1 VDNLTLKLVVTPAL
15 IGTAT
20 LVGRRWGQ
28 SVGGWLVGLPL
39 TTGPVAFFIAL
50 EQGPAFGAAAAAGSL
65 AGAVA
70 EAAFAVAYGRS
81 APRAGWLPCLV
92 AGTAAYAVVAAAL
105 QGMALGPLA
114 LLAVALAALIVS
126 VRLLP
131 SERLGAAAPPPPWW
145 DVPTRMALATA
156 VVLALT
162 ALAPRLGATLSGL
175 LATYPLFAVIL
186 TAFGHRQEG
195 AGAAVSVLRGLLFGL
210 FSFVAFC
217 LVLSLGLV
225 RLGIA
230 GAFAAAV
237 VVALLVQ
244 GASLWRLRSPRRMA
258 CPGGHA

>member
-1 VDNLTLKLVVTPAL
+1 MDPLTLKLVVTPAL

-81 APRAGWLPCLV
+81 TPRVGWLPCLLI
-92 AGTAAYAVVAAAL
+92 GSAAYAVGVALL
-105 QGMALGPLA
+105 QGLVHGPIVLF
-114 LLAVALAALIVS
+114 LVALAALVLS
-126 VRLLP
+126 LRLLP
-131 SERLGAAAPPPPWW
+131 SRGPGAVAAPPPRW
-145 DVPTRMALATA
+145 DVPVRMALATA
-156 VVLALT
+156 VVLTLT

-186 TAFGHRQEG
+186 TAFAHRQQG

-210 FSFVAFC
+210 FSFAVFC

-225 RLGIA
+225 RLGIT
-230 GAFAAAV
+230 GAFTAAV
-237 VVALLVQ
+237 AAALLVQ
-244 GASLWRLRSPRRMA
+244 GVSLWRLRSPHRLA
-258 CPGGHA
+258 CPGGHP